1 MRAIVLRVN
10 SGGGSVFASEVIR
23 QQVLKVRAQGIPVVI
38 SMGAIAASGGY
49 YIAAEADEIWATP
62 STITGS
68 IGVFAAFP
76 TFDRLLQRMGIYT
89 DGVGTTDLAGS
100 LRLDRPLNPELAD
113 ALASGVQFNYGQFV
127 KLVAQGRDLDL
138 ETASTLAQGQVWGA
152 PDALDLKLV
161 DKLGGLEDAIA
172 SAATRVGLKDYEVEY
187 VELPRSTEELLLQRL
202 AERVGSIN
210 GWSQLPMV
218 ASLVQLLA
226 PVTEA
231 AAELASLQD
240 PRHLYMRCISCGMV
254 P

>member
-1 MRAIVLRVN
+1 MGIDIEALLFLNIVN
-10 SGGGSVFASEVIR
+10 TQGHHQANQS
-23 QQVLKVRAQGIPVVI
+23 KNHVRAHPNKQNCE
-38 SMGAIAASGGY
+38 SC
-49 YIAAEADEIWATP
+49 
-62 STITGS
+62 
-68 IGVFAAFP
+68 
-76 TFDRLLQRMGIYT
+76 
-89 DGVGTTDLAGS
+89 S
-100 LRLDRPLNPELAD
+100 LELNPELAD